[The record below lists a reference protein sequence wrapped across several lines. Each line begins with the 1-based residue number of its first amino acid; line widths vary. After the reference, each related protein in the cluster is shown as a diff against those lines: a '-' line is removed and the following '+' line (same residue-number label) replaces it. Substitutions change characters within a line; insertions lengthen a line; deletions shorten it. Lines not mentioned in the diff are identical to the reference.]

1 MTLTFL
7 ADENISPE
15 SADHLTALGYPCVSL
30 RRDGP
35 WRLSDREI
43 VSFARREGHVILTHD
58 LDFGEIFFSSEEG
71 QVGVVVLRL
80 RRQTVE
86 TVNHIVERFLESGA
100 LDSLQLQNSLVVLSE
115 TAYRVY
121 QGPRGEF

>member
-15 SADHLTALGYPCVSL
+15 SADHLVTVGFRCHSL

-35 WRLSDREI
+35 RRLADRDI
-43 VSFARREGHVILTHD
+43 VALARREGHVIVTHD
-58 LDFGEIFFSSEEG
+58 LDFGKIYFFTEG
-71 QVGVVVLRL
+71 AGVGIVVLRL
-80 RRQTVE
+80 RQQTVE
-86 TVNHIVERFLESGA
+86 NVNDVLERFLLSGA
-100 LDSLQLQNSLVVLSE
+100 LDPSQLQRSLVVLSE

-121 QGPRGEF
+121 RGPRGEF